1 MKYFVL
7 AKRNTV
13 PLPIEQAAGMYQA
26 AKQWVKA
33 QLANGRFDGH
43 YIFSELGGGFA
54 ITNADS
60 HEEVTDSLLEY
71 PLYPF
76 FNWEVK
82 PLSDWSHSYDK
93 LAELFQRIT
102 K

>member
-1 MKYFVL
+1 MPME
-7 AKRNTV
+7 R
-13 PLPIEQAAGMYQA
+13 AADIYQA
-26 AKQWVKA
+26 AKQWMGA
-33 QLANGRFDGH
+33 QLANGRFDCH
-43 YIFSELGGGFA
+43 YIFSETGGGFV
-54 ITNADS
+54 ISNADS

-76 FNWEVK
+76 LSWEVK

-93 LAELFQRIT
+93 LTEFFRKIA

>member
-1 MKYFVL
+1 MYSKFNIFPKGGDDISGNNDLKIRWGEMKYFVL

-13 PLPIEQAAGMYQA
+13 PLP
-26 AKQWVKA
+26 
-33 QLANGRFDGH
+33 
-43 YIFSELGGGFA
+43 IFSELGGGFA